1 MGTEEHQM
9 DSGDTWE
16 VTLTGRGDGLSV
28 MGMKE
33 REDFLEVS
41 GPKQEEGGEFR

>member
-1 MGTEEHQM
+1 MKNEAHQM
-9 DSGDTWE
+9 DSGDIWE
-16 VTLTGRGDGLSV
+16 VELTGLGDWLAV

-41 GPKQEEGGEFR
+41 GSKLEEGGI

>member
-1 MGTEEHQM
+1 M
-9 DSGDTWE
+9 DSGDIWE
-16 VTLTGRGDGLSV
+16 VELTGLGDWLAV

-41 GPKQEEGGEFR
+41 GSKLEEGGI